1 MRSSLAGVV
10 SIATLIAACG
20 GFGSEDEEQQSQQPP
35 PPSTS
40 DENAKPPPDVPG
52 KPIEG
57 IYVSARQG
65 KAGATGFPGAP
76 VPTIAEG
83 MKIARDK
90 KLRLIVCAEEYAEN
104 FEVLNGVSA
113 YGYYDCS
120 APLWKRTNDHA
131 KVRAPKTPAMT
142 ASDIEL
148 PTRIEGFDVFAPDLD
163 GAVAIDREGT
173 SVGLLARNTKPGAL
187 IIGECTL
194 HGGKASPGRDGD
206 VALAPPLPG
215 TAAGNPGAPQGPGS
229 CNPAL
234 DVTNCQQVLVKGPA
248 GTGAVSCGAEP
259 APGPGGKGGDGMWFN
274 DRVPGPFPTTEH
286 RGLPLVATAAQ
297 AQGGPAASENGLA
310 GAEGVSGSDGVNGA
324 WRFDADG
331 FLLGDGTRGG
341 SGAPGQG
348 GGGGGGASGWCF
360 PTGCGGSPPAGVN
373 GYQRSPTGGSGGGG
387 GCGGLAGNP
396 GGGGGA
402 SVGVLA
408 FDAAIAFE
416 RSLLEPSSGGRAG
429 LGRLGGFGR
438 TGGAGGAPG
447 QTFVGRGGDGGA
459 GGVGGSSGHGASGP
473 AIALAW
479 LRVKPTRDGS
489 TELRQGIGG
498 EGRGPLSQI
507 VGEAKT
513 IAAMPTGAT
522 IGEYEIKLE

>member
-1 MRSSLAGVV
+1 MRKSLAGVV
-10 SIATLIAACG
+10 SIAIMVAACG
-20 GFGSEDEEQQSQQPP
+20 GFGSEGEEQSQQPP

-57 IYVSARQG
+57 IYVSAKQG
-65 KAGATGFPGAP
+65 KAGATGYPGSP

-120 APLWKRTNDHA
+120 APLWKRTNEHA

-194 HGGKASPGRDGD
+194 HGGKAAPGRDGD

-215 TAAGNPGAPQGPGS
+215 VASGNPGAGQGYTA
-229 CNPAL
+229 CNFGPA
-234 DVTNCQQVLVKGPA
+234 VCSVRLVAGPA
-248 GTGAVSCGAEP
+248 GTAPVSCGDEP
-259 APGPGGKGGDGMWFN
+259 APGQGGKGGDGMWWV
-274 DRVPGPFPTTEH
+274 DGAQAMHPATEH
-286 RGLPLVATAAQ
+286 RGLPLVATAKQ
-297 AQGGPAASENGLA
+297 AQGGPAKLAAGLA
-310 GAEGVSGSDGVNGA
+310 GAEGGAGTDGANGA
-324 WRFDADG
+324 WRFDLDG
-331 FLLGDGTRGG
+331 FVLGDGTRGG

-348 GGGGGGASGWCF
+348 GGGGGGTDGQCTAA
-360 PTGCGGSPPAGVN
+360 GCAAGPN
-373 GYQRSPTGGSGGGG
+373 GVGTYYQTATGGGGASG
-387 GCGGLAGNP
+387 GCGGLAGHP

-408 FDAAIAFE
+408 FDAAVTFE
-416 RSLLEPSSGGRAG
+416 RSVLEPSSGGRAG
-429 LGRLGGFGR
+429 LGRLGGVGR
-438 TGGAGGAPG
+438 TGGTGGSPG
-447 QTFVGRGGDGGA
+447 HPNAGRGGDGGA

-479 LRVKPTRDGS
+479 LRVRPTRDDS
-489 TELRQGIGG
+489 TQFRQGIGG
-498 EGRGPLSQI
+498 EGRGPLSQV
-507 VGEAKT
+507 VGEPKT

-522 IGEYEIKLE
+522 INEHEIKLE